1 MANAYT
7 ERLVTIMNIC
17 EKLNIPCGFDSIGF
31 LDGGVLRFPWSAGD
45 IACHAWTYDADNGM
59 VESYRFSW
67 DGDDVSVL
75 TVEEAV
81 VYIILEYNN
90 YKKSKN

>member
-1 MANAYT
+1 
-7 ERLVTIMNIC
+7 
-17 EKLNIPCGFDSIGF
+17 
-31 LDGGVLRFPWSAGD
+31 
-45 IACHAWTYDADNGM
+45 M

-90 YKKSKN
+90 YKKSKNY

>member
-1 MANAYT
+1 MRGIDYFQPM
-7 ERLVTIMNIC
+7 VKISDVC
-17 EKLNIPCGFDSIGF
+17 ETLDIPHTMSDLFSGHQI
-31 LDGGVLRFPWSAGD
+31 RFPWTKGD
-45 IACHAWTYDADNGM
+45 IICHEYSYGSADGF
-59 VESYRFSW
+59 VETMNFSW

>member
-1 MANAYT
+1 
-7 ERLVTIMNIC
+7 MNNYDDPIDAIASVC
-17 EKLNIPCGFDSIGF
+17 EKLNIPCDMSECHDGFILHF
-31 LDGGVLRFPWSAGD
+31 FPWSKGD
-45 IACHAWTYDADNGM
+45 IACHSGTYGSDHGM

-90 YKKSKN
+90 YKKSKNY